1 VSVDVTEVK
10 GALPAAE
17 VNAKASVPKDGAA
30 KAKASLDLSQAGEKP
45 AGERGRRK
53 ERKGSPENDGDTS
66 ISGSTTA
73 ETTDNGDA
81 ALRMTLNLQGGGEA
95 VSPAGSELGD
105 GLRLNEVLDML
116 DNAES
121 PGAKKRPHDSPPGDA
136 TLVDAFLDGLTD

>member
-1 VSVDVTEVK
+1 M
-10 GALPAAE
+10 
-17 VNAKASVPKDGAA
+17 
-30 KAKASLDLSQAGEKP
+30 SLKILNMRSMKTFLKP
-45 AGERGRRK
+45 SKCTAC
-53 ERKGSPENDGDTS
+53 
-66 ISGSTTA
+66 STTA

-81 ALRMTLNLQGGGEA
+81 ALRITLNLQGGGEA